1 MSDALDSLPARPL
14 RQREV
19 TALNHAEAFTLV
31 VPVNREEAVEA
42 ETREPVVVTE
52 RVVLGTDDWVRG
64 LVYDDDAGW
73 LVVESVAITDPD
85 EERFEA
91 MQDCEAAITDYE
103 SD

>member
-19 TALNHAEAFTLV
+19 TALNHADAFTLV

-52 RVVLGTDDWVRG
+52 RLILGTDDWVKG
-64 LVYDDDAGW
+64 LVYDGGW
-73 LVVESVAITDPD
+73 MVVESVAIEDPD

-91 MQDCEAAITDYE
+91 MRECEAAVADYE
-103 SD
+103 S

>member
-19 TALNHAEAFTLV
+19 TALNHADAFTLV

-52 RVVLGTDDWVRG
+52 RLILGTDDWVKG
-64 LVYDDDAGW
+64 LVYDDGW
-73 LVVESVAITDPD
+73 VVVETVPVDDPD

-91 MQDCEAAITDYE
+91 MRDCEAAVADFE
-103 SD
+103 S

>member
-1 MSDALDSLPARPL
+1 MWRRHRREAVSERRYLDESA
-14 RQREV
+14 V
-19 TALNHAEAFTLV
+19 TTFAAT
-31 VPVNREEAVEA
+31 VEA

-52 RVVLGTDDWVRG
+52 RVVLGTDDWVKG
-64 LVYDDDAGW
+64 LVYDDGW
-73 LVVESVAITDPD
+73 LVVESVGIADPD

>member
-19 TALNHAEAFTLV
+19 TALNHADAFTLV

-52 RVVLGTDDWVRG
+52 RVILGTDDWVKG
-64 LVYDDDAGW
+64 LVYDDGW
-73 LVVESVAITDPD
+73 LVVESVDIADPD

-91 MQDCEAAITDYE
+91 MRDCEAAVADYE
-103 SD
+103 A

>member
-1 MSDALDSLPARPL
+1 MADALDSLPARPL

-19 TALNHAEAFTLV
+19 TALNHADAFTLV

-52 RVVLGTDDWVRG
+52 RLILGTDDWVKG
-64 LVYDDDAGW
+64 LVYDDGW
-73 LVVESVAITDPD
+73 VVVESVAIDDPD

-91 MQDCEAAITDYE
+91 MQDCEAAVADYV

>member
-19 TALNHAEAFTLV
+19 TALNHADAFTLV

-52 RVVLGTDDWVRG
+52 QLVLGTDDWVKG
-64 LVYDDDAGW
+64 LVYDDGW
-73 LVVESVAITDPD
+73 LVVETVAVDDPD

-91 MQDCEAAITDYE
+91 MRDCEAAVADYE
-103 SD
+103 P